1 MGHKHVDNARRGP
14 QSTCNATGAATAGHA
29 RDGKCVNRLAHG
41 FGMEPM
47 IFNLSKGM
55 GTHKSLPHALLVM
68 ESALEFHS
76 RMGFHPRNR
85 RELPMT
91 LTDESDIAAAANAGG
106 SNHPVD
112 VSKKPMASGI
122 PIRL

>member
-1 MGHKHVDNARRGP
+1 MRHKHIDNARCGL
-14 QSTCNATGAATAGHA
+14 QSACNAPGAATAGHA
-29 RDGKCVNRLAHG
+29 RDGECVNRLAHG
-41 FGMEPM
+41 LDMEPI
-47 IFNLSKGM
+47 IFNLSKAM
-55 GTHKSLPHALLVM
+55 GAPKSSPQALLVT
-68 ESALEFHS
+68 ERVLEFHS